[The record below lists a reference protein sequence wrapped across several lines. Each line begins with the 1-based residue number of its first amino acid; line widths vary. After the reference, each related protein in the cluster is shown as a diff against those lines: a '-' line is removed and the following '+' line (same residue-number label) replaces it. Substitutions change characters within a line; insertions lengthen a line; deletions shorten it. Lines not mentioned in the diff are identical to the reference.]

1 MWIKFKKSISCQ
13 VKFSPVSKTKSYGGY
28 TWKCDDH
35 SFILEWINTFYVVFW
50 SSITLLHV
58 IKLKLLRGFLKC
70 NSSKCYR
77 ACVCTVQK
85 VSEEKKK
92 RNVELKCW
100 KKNRTLISQQKIL
113 ATFTSMNMLE
123 NFKNFTHLLSLC

>member
-92 RNVELKCW
+92 KCGIKVLKE
-100 KKNRTLISQQKIL
+100 KSYFNFSTKDISNIYKY
-113 ATFTSMNMLE
+113 SMLE